1 MTAPTT
7 DKTNALRGAL
17 AQRAGVDATA
27 TDIGLL
33 ILRVGFGGLMAVH
46 GTQKLFG
53 WFNGY
58 GWDAT
63 TASFDAMGYNPGK
76 FFGTLA
82 GLSELGGGLL
92 LLLGLFTPLAAAIVL
107 GTTVNIVNATWSGGF
122 AMWEMGVLFAI
133 FAAAVAFTGPG
144 RFSLD
149 AGRPWAR
156 QGVVW
161 GVASIALAVVAGVLT
176 LILKAAL

>member
-7 DKTNALRGAL
+7 DKTAALRSALGA
-17 AQRAGVDATA
+17 REGVDATA

-33 ILRVGFGGLMAVH
+33 ALRVGFGGLFAVH
-46 GTQKLFG
+46 GSQKLFG

-58 GWDAT
+58 GLEAT
-63 TASFDAMGYNPGK
+63 QGAFEGMGYNPGK
-76 FFGTLA
+76 LFGTLA
-82 GLSELGGGLL
+82 ALSELGGGLL

-107 GTTVNIVNATWSGGF
+107 GTTINIVNATWSSGF
-122 AMWEMGVLFAI
+122 AVWEMGALFAI
-133 FAAAVAFTGPG
+133 AAVGIAFTGPG

-156 QGVVW
+156 QGVLW
-161 GVASIALAVVAGVLT
+161 GAAAVVLAIVTGVLT

>member
-1 MTAPTT
+1 MTAPTS
-7 DKTNALRGAL
+7 DKTTALRDAL
-17 AQRAGVDATA
+17 AARDGIDATA

-33 ILRVGFGGLMAVH
+33 ILRIGFGGLFAVH
-46 GTQKLFG
+46 GAQKLFG

-58 GWDAT
+58 GLEAT
-63 TASFDAMGYNPGK
+63 QGMFDGMGYNPGK
-76 FFGTLA
+76 LFGTLA

-107 GTTVNIVNATWSGGF
+107 GTTINIVNVTWSAGF
-122 AMWEMGVLFAI
+122 AVWEMGVLFAL
-133 FAAAVAFTGPG
+133 AAAAIAFTGPG
-144 RFSLD
+144 RYSLD

-156 QGVVW
+156 QGVLW
-161 GVASIALAVVAGVLT
+161 GLAAVALAVVTGVLT

>member
-7 DKTNALRGAL
+7 GGTSSTRSLL
-17 AQRAGVDATA
+17 AAREGVDATA

-33 ILRVGFGGLMAVH
+33 IARVGFGGLFAVH
-46 GTQKLFG
+46 GSQKLFG

-58 GWDAT
+58 GLEAT
-63 TASFDAMGYNPGK
+63 NAGFDQMGYNPGA

-82 GLSELGGGLL
+82 GLSELVGGLL
-92 LLLGLFTPLAAAIVL
+92 LLLGLLTPLAAAIVL
-107 GTTVNIVNATWSGGF
+107 GTTVNILNATWSDGF
-122 AMWEMGVLFAI
+122 AMWEMGALFAL
-133 FAAAVAFTGPG
+133 AAAALAFTGPG

-149 AGRPWAR
+149 HGRPWAR

-161 GVASIALAVVAGVLT
+161 GVAAVVLAIVAGVLT
-176 LILKAAL
+176 LILKAVL

>member
-7 DKTNALRGAL
+7 DKTTALRSLL
-17 AQRAGVDATA
+17 AQREGVDATA

-33 ILRVGFGGLMAVH
+33 ILRVGLGGLMAVH

-58 GWDAT
+58 GLEAT
-63 TASFDAMGYNPGK
+63 NASFDQMGYNPGK

-92 LLLGLFTPLAAAIVL
+92 LLLGLFTPLAAAILL
-107 GTTVNIVNATWSGGF
+107 GTVVNIIHVTFSSGL
-122 AMWEMGVLFAI
+122 AMWEMGALFGI
-133 FAAAVAFTGPG
+133 GVAALAFTGPG

-161 GVASIALAVVAGVLT
+161 GLAAIVIALATGILT
-176 LILKAAL
+176 LILKTVL